1 MGKSEYSK
9 KNNKKLIMKKTII
22 TAGSLAVFSLAS
34 LAGNAQESIKPK
46 NPGINLDLMDKNVK
60 PGNDFFR
67 FVNGTWYDKTDIP
80 ADKTRWGSF
89 DELRQNTD
97 KDALAILKEAA
108 ADKKLNPKSDQAKSV
123 SVYQT
128 YMDTISRSKLGINPI
143 KPSLAKINAIK
154 TIQDVNNLL
163 IEMEPI
169 GGIGFY
175 GVGVGADAK
184 DSNKNVV
191 YLGLGSL
198 GLPDRDYYVSEDKD
212 SKEKREKYVLHVAR
226 MLQFLGTKPAEAKL
240 EADKI
245 LALEIAMSKPRLD
258 RVELRDDR
266 KTYNPMTVVEL
277 QKLTP
282 SINWKKYL
290 DGVGITN
297 LESIVVTQP
306 KYITALET
314 IFKDSKIDDL
324 KAYMR
329 WTLLRKSTGLLTDEI
344 ETANWEF
351 YSKTLQG
358 AKKQRPRNERALQV
372 VNGTVGEALGKLY
385 VEKKFPAEAKAKA
398 KAMIDNVILAYENRI
413 NNLTWMSAETKKK
426 AVEKLHKVTIKI
438 GYPDKWKDYSKL
450 EVKPIAEGGTYYQ
463 NIKNVSRWN
472 FDENIADLKKPVDKT
487 TWGMSPQT
495 VNAYYNPSYNEIVFP
510 AAILQPPFYDYKADE
525 AVNYGGI
532 GAVIGHEI
540 SHGFDDSG
548 ARYNADGNL
557 VDWWTE
563 DDLKQ
568 FTGLGGALA
577 DEYSALE
584 PLPGIHVDGK
594 FTLGENIGD
603 LGGINA
609 AYDGLQ
615 LYLKQNGNPGLIDGF
630 TPEQRLFISWGTIW
644 RSKMRDEA
652 IKNQV
657 KTDPHSPGM
666 YRAYVPLTNLDA
678 FYKAFDIKE
687 GDKLFVKPENR
698 VRIW

>member
-1 MGKSEYSK
+1 
-9 KNNKKLIMKKTII
+9 MKKKII

-34 LAGNAQESIKPK
+34 LAVNAQEGVQKK
-46 NPGINLDLMDKNVK
+46 NSGINLDLMDKSLK

-67 FVNGTWYDKTDIP
+67 FVNGTWYDKTEIP

-97 KDALAILKEAA
+97 KDALAILKEAV

-123 SVYQT
+123 SIYQT
-128 YMDTISRSKLGINPI
+128 YMDTISRNKLGIKPI
-143 KPSLAKINAIK
+143 KPYLTKIDAIK
-154 TIQDVNNLL
+154 TIQDINNLI
-163 IEMEPI
+163 IEMEPL
-169 GGIGFY
+169 GGIRFY

-184 DSNKNVV
+184 DSNKNVA
-191 YLGLGSL
+191 YLGLGGL
-198 GLPDRDYYVSEDKD
+198 GLPDREYYISNDKD

-240 EADKI
+240 EANKI

-266 KTYNPMTVVEL
+266 KTYNPMTVAEL

-282 SINWKKYL
+282 SIHWKNYL
-290 DGVGITN
+290 DAVGITN
-297 LESIVVTQP
+297 LQSIVVSQP
-306 KYITALET
+306 KYITALES
-314 IFKDSKIDDL
+314 ILKNSKINDL

-358 AKKQRPRNERALQV
+358 AKKQRPRNEKALQV

-385 VEKKFPAEAKAKA
+385 VEKKFPAEAKTKA
-398 KAMIDNVILAYENRI
+398 KAMIENVILAYENRI
-413 NNLTWMSAETKKK
+413 NNLTWMSVETKIK

-438 GYPDKWKDYSKL
+438 GYPDKWEDYSKL
-450 EVKPIAEGGTYYQ
+450 DVKPIAEGGTYYE
-463 NIKNVSRWN
+463 NMENVSRWE
-472 FDENIADLKKPVDKT
+472 FSENIAELKKPVDKT

-495 VNAYYNPSYNEIVFP
+495 VNAYYNPAYNEIVFP

-557 VDWWTE
+557 VDWWTA

-568 FTGLGGALA
+568 FTELGGALA
-577 DEYSALE
+577 NQYSALE
-584 PLPGIHVDGK
+584 PLPGTHVDGK

-615 LYLKQNGNPGLIDGF
+615 LYLKQNGNPGLIDGY
-630 TPEQRLFISWGTIW
+630 TPEQRLFISWATIW